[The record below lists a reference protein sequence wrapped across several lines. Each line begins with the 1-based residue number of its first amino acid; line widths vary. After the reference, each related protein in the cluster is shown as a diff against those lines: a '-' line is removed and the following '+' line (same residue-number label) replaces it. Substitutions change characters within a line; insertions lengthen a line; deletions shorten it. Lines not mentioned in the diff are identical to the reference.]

1 MPVKGAW
8 FAVLLLV
15 LASLGATRPAQALT
29 PVCSASVGSLLF
41 GTIDVLAGGRVD
53 AVSTL
58 TVTCSGGP
66 VDAGHAV
73 RVCASMGPGQSASF
87 PPRKLVNG
95 ASGLRFEIYPDLSGA
110 TPWGSWSGGY
120 GTSTGITID
129 LPLVN
134 GGGVAQRSVY
144 GSIFPAQA
152 SAPPGVYSNSF
163 ADAATS
169 FVYALDAAATPCAL
183 LGGIPVTYAFPAS
196 ATVEANCNIT
206 TNDLSF
212 GTIGTLVNAIDAQ
225 TTLQMTCSAGL
236 PFTIGLGG
244 GRSQAADPA
253 NRHMTGAGGTIFYGL
268 YRDAG
273 RMQAWGVSGIGN
285 TLSGTGSAASQLF
298 PIYGRMHG
306 GQIPVPGIYSDVIV
320 VTVTY

>member
-8 FAVLLLV
+8 LAALLLV
-15 LASLGATRPAQALT
+15 LVSLGGAPALALA

-66 VDAGHAV
+66 ADAGHAV
-73 RVCASMGPGQSASF
+73 RICASMGAGQSASF

-110 TPWGSWSGGY
+110 TPWGSWSGSY

-144 GSIFPAQA
+144 GSIFPLQA
-152 SAPPGVYSNSF
+152 GTPPGVYTNSF
-163 ADAATS
+163 ADVATS

-183 LGGIPVTYAFPAS
+183 LGGVPVSYSFLAS
-196 ATVEANCNIT
+196 ATVEANCYIAT
-206 TNDLSF
+206 HDLSF
-212 GTIGTLVNAIDAQ
+212 GTIGALVNAVDAQ
-225 TTLQMTCSAGL
+225 TMLVMTCSAGL
-236 PFTIGLGG
+236 PYTIGLGG
-244 GRSQAADPA
+244 GRSQASDPA
-253 NRHMTGAGGTIFYGL
+253 NRHMTGPGGTIFYGL

-273 RMQAWGVSGIGN
+273 RMQAWGASGIGN
-285 TLSGTGSAASQLF
+285 TLSGTGSAAAQSF
-298 PIYGRMHG
+298 PVYGRIHG
-306 GQIPVPGIYSDVIV
+306 AQMPAPGIYSDVIV